1 VPRRPGPKDGHK
13 LSTEVVAFIREL
25 KGANPRLTTPACVL
39 AVQDRFGITVH
50 RRSLER
56 ALTRLKPPADLG

>member
-1 VPRRPGPKDGHK
+1 MSANFDRDYLMGQLDGHQ
-13 LSTEVVAFIREL
+13 
-25 KGANPRLTTPACVL
+25 RLL

-56 ALTRLKPPADLG
+56 ALTRLKPPADLD